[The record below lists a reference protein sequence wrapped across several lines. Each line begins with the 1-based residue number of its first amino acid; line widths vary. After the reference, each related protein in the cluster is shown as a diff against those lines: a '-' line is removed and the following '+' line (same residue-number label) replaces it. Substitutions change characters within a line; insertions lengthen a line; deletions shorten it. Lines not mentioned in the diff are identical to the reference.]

1 MTQRQTLHNALP
13 ILCAAYARKVG
24 VDIVIGGQ
32 SAYTNGK
39 TIVLPNIPD
48 TWDNFDAL
56 WGYLAHEAAH
66 VRFTDWD
73 VDFGRG
79 LLKSLFN
86 IFEDCRIEQ
95 AMIGL
100 YPGMAHT
107 LNEVARYMSH
117 AGHYQIPTTDTH
129 PAAVLESYCLYY
141 VQCRYVGQH
150 AIKRELEETEKVF
163 RAVFPQGAYVRLQAL
178 FRRVPAMV
186 STQDAV
192 GLAKA
197 VLAMLED
204 EARKEADDR
213 VVNQP
218 PQLPNPNQ
226 GQDQNQNGDDQSAS
240 QGQSQKGDDSQ
251 DGDDQGASQ
260 GQSQKGDDGQDG
272 DDQGASQGQSS
283 KGDDGQDG
291 DDQGASQGQSQK
303 GDDGQDGD
311 DQGASQGQSQ
321 IGDDSQD
328 GDDQGASQGQSQ
340 KGDDSQDG
348 DDQGA
353 SQGQSQK
360 GDDGH
365 GGDDQ
370 GDSQSQHQKGVIA
383 RTLDATDDDH
393 LEDAHECLRRDLE
406 SVAEPGT
413 PLCTT
418 IHQPDDSTSLQP
430 SAAEALK
437 QRVRLTSSSIRSQ
450 LMGLVQS
457 EKRNGDRT
465 ARSGNRLDSRRLTRL
480 RLGDTRI
487 FKKRV
492 EKKAINTAVHLLVD
506 MSYSMRMPL
515 AEGSI
520 PYQVANEASL
530 ALALGLESINGVNTA
545 VTYFNGSG
553 YTPVTSVIK
562 HGQSVANNSDRFQ
575 CLPQG
580 STPMAEAVWYAGF
593 ELLQQREERKLIV
606 IVTDGEPDSE
616 PAMRDVVSRCEASG
630 MDLIGIGIGSNS
642 IKSFVKQSTVI
653 NRVEDLQKTLFELI
667 GASLL
672 RAS

>member
-226 GQDQNQNGDDQSAS
+226 GQDQNQNGDDQS
-240 QGQSQKGDDSQ
+240 
-251 DGDDQGASQ
+251 
-260 GQSQKGDDGQDG
+260 
-272 DDQGASQGQSS
+272 
-283 KGDDGQDG
+283 
-291 DDQGASQGQSQK
+291 
-303 GDDGQDGD
+303 
-311 DQGASQGQSQ
+311 
-321 IGDDSQD
+321 
-328 GDDQGASQGQSQ
+328 ASQGQSQ